1 MRNKLLIPLL
11 IALFL
16 IPTASKAATQSEIEN
31 LTFLLRQFEWDQ
43 WDEGVFNDNLLLDA
57 LPIIRQNAMDA
68 GDDILRSKVI
78 YAMGET
84 GLVGFVPIL
93 IEELDFEP
101 AIVCYALGKISSSD
115 SVDALITGLEDE
127 DMQVRDAAVWGL
139 GNMVYTVEMETAR
152 DDALNALKS
161 QLSREEES
169 WVRDD
174 IGAAITLIETGI
186 IDSLIFLDLED
197 E

>member
-1 MRNKLLIPLL
+1 MRNILLIPLL

-16 IPTASKAATQSEIEN
+16 IPTASKAATQSEIDN
-31 LTFLLRQFEWDQ
+31 LTFLLRQYEWDQ

-57 LPIIRQNAMDA
+57 LPVIRQNAINA

-101 AIVCYALGKISSSD
+101 AIVCYALGKISSSE
-115 SVDALITGLEDE
+115 SVDALVTELGDE

-139 GNMVYTVEMETAR
+139 GNMVYTSEMETAR
-152 DDALNALKS
+152 DDALTALKS
-161 QLSREEES
+161 QRSREDES

-174 IGAAITLIETGI
+174 IDAAITLIETGV
-186 IDSLIFLDLED
+186 IDSLIFADLE
-197 E
+197 EE

>member
-1 MRNKLLIPLL
+1 MRHKLLIPLL

-16 IPTASKAATQSEIEN
+16 IPSASKAATQSEIDN
-31 LTFLLRQFEWDQ
+31 MTFLLRQYEWDQ
-43 WDEGVFNDNLLLDA
+43 WDEGVFTDNLLLDA
-57 LPIIRQNAMDA
+57 LPVIRQNAMNA

-84 GLVGFVPIL
+84 GLAGFVPIL

-101 AIVCYALGKISSSD
+101 AIVCYALGKIPSSD
-115 SVDALITGLEDE
+115 SVGALITELEDE

-139 GNMVYTVEMETAR
+139 GNMVYTAEMETAR
-152 DDALNALKS
+152 DNALTALKS
-161 QLSREEES
+161 QRSREDES

-174 IGAAITLIETGI
+174 IDAAITLIETGV
-186 IDSLIFLDLED
+186 IDSLIFADLE
-197 E
+197 EE